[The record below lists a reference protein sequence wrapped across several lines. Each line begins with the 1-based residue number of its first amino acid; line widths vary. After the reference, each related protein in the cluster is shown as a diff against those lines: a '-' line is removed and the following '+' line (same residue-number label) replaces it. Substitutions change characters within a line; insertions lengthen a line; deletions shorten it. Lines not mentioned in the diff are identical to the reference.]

1 VSQAGVV
8 TRLAVRELW
17 ISFRL
22 LSLLAAHVGV
32 GAIVALL
39 PAPTATTT
47 LMRLAVGLGAALVVG
62 CGIAADAISTERALG
77 RAGWLVTRS
86 ISRATL
92 LLGWFVALAG
102 VTLLGTGAAG
112 ILGWLAASSTVAPVE
127 PAAYAA
133 VLAGVAAMSLAAL
146 AIGLLLGSTLR
157 RYLATTVAIVVS
169 GIGVGAALFLAPGAL
184 VPLAALAD
192 LATLERPIGDGIRG
206 AGIFLAG
213 ACAAMVAARVA
224 LGRVDL

>member
-1 VSQAGVV
+1 MSQAGVV

-22 LSLLAAHVGV
+22 LALLAADVCV

-39 PAPTATTT
+39 PGSAAETT
-47 LMRLAVGLGAALVVG
+47 LPRLAVGLGAALVVG
-62 CGIAADAISTERALG
+62 CGIAADALSTERALG

-92 LLGWFVALAG
+92 LLGWFVALAS
-102 VTLLGTGAAG
+102 VTLLGLGAGAS
-112 ILGWLAASSTVAPVE
+112 LGWLAIATPLPPAE

-133 VLAGVAAMSLAAL
+133 VLAGVAAMSLAAI
-146 AIGLLLGSTLR
+146 ATGLLLGTLLPR
-157 RYLATTVAIVVS
+157 SVAIVAALVV
-169 GIGVGAALFLAPGAL
+169 GGVLAGAALVVGPSSF

-206 AGIFLAG
+206 TGIFLAVTG
-213 ACAAMVAARVA
+213 AAMVVARVA
-224 LGRVDL
+224 LGRVEL

>member
-22 LSLLAAHVGV
+22 LMLLVAHVGV
-32 GAIVALL
+32 GAIIGLL
-39 PAPTATTT
+39 PAPAADTT
-47 LMRLAVGLGAALVVG
+47 LTRLAVGLGVAIVVG
-62 CGIAADAISTERALG
+62 CGVAADALSTERALG

-92 LLGWFVALAG
+92 LLGWFVALGG
-102 VTLLGTGAAG
+102 VTLLGLGATG
-112 ILGWLAASSTVAPVE
+112 ILGWLTVVSPVPPVE
-127 PAAYAA
+127 PGAFAA
-133 VLAGVAAMSLAAL
+133 VLAGAAAMALAGL
-146 AIGLLLGSTLR
+146 AIGLLLGALLR
-157 RYLATTVAIVVS
+157 RSVAILAALVL
-169 GIGVGAALFLAPGAL
+169 GTILIGAALIVAPSSL

-192 LATLERPIGDGIRG
+192 LATLERPIGDGVRG
-206 AGIFLAG
+206 TGIFLAVTG
-213 ACAAMVAARVA
+213 AAMAAARLA

>member
-1 VSQAGVV
+1 MSQAGVV

-39 PAPTATTT
+39 PTPAATAT

-62 CGIAADAISTERALG
+62 CVVAADAISTERALG

-102 VTLLGTGAAG
+102 VTLLGLGAAG
-112 ILGWLAASSTVAPVE
+112 ILGWLAASSPVAPVE
-127 PAAYAA
+127 PAAYGA
-133 VLAGVAAMSLAAL
+133 VLAGVAAMTLAAL
-146 AIGLLLGSTLR
+146 AVGLLLGTMLR
-157 RYLATTVAIVVS
+157 RYLATIAALVV
-169 GIGVGAALFLAPGAL
+169 GGLAVGAALFLAPSSL
-184 VPLAALAD
+184 VPLVALAD

-206 AGIFLAG
+206 AGIFLAVAG
-213 ACAAMVAARVA
+213 AAMVAARVA

>member
-22 LSLLAAHVGV
+22 LALLAAHVGV

-39 PAPTATTT
+39 PVSPSETTFT
-47 LMRLAVGLGAALVVG
+47 RLGLGLAASIVVG
-62 CGIAADAISTERALG
+62 CAIAADALSTERDLG

-102 VTLLGTGAAG
+102 VTLLGLGAAG
-112 ILGWLAASSTVAPVE
+112 TLGWLAIARSVPPLE
-127 PAAYAA
+127 PAAFAA
-133 VLAGVAAMSLAAL
+133 VLAGVAAMALAAL
-146 AIGLLLGSTLR
+146 AIGLLVGSLLR
-157 RYLATTVAIVVS
+157 RAFAVIAALVLGTVL
-169 GIGVGAALFLAPGAL
+169 VGAALTVAPSFF
-184 VPLAALAD
+184 VPLAALTD
-192 LATLERPIGDGIRG
+192 LAALERPIGDGIRG
-206 AGIFLAG
+206 TGTFLAVS
-213 ACAAMVAARVA
+213 AAAMVAARVA

>member
-1 VSQAGVV
+1 VSQAVVV

-22 LSLLAAHVGV
+22 LVLLAAHVCV

-39 PAPTATTT
+39 PASATETT
-47 LMRLAVGLGAALVVG
+47 LLRLAIGLGAALVVG
-62 CGIAADAISTERALG
+62 CAIAADALSTERALG

-92 LLGWFVALAG
+92 LLGWFVALAS
-102 VTLLGTGAAG
+102 VTLLGLGAGG
-112 ILGWLAASSTVAPVE
+112 ILGWLAVAAPVPPVE

-133 VLAGVAAMSLAAL
+133 VLAGVAAMALAAL
-146 AIGLLLGSTLR
+146 AIGLLLGTLLSR
-157 RYLATTVAIVVS
+157 LVATVAALVVAGALS
-169 GIGVGAALFLAPGAL
+169 GAALTVGQSSF

-206 AGIFLAG
+206 TGIFLAVTG
-213 ACAAMVAARVA
+213 AAMVVARVA

>member
-22 LSLLAAHVGV
+22 LALLAAYVGV
-32 GAIVALL
+32 GAIIALL
-39 PAPTATTT
+39 PASEAATT
-47 LMRLAVGLGAALVVG
+47 LARLAVGLGAAIVVG
-62 CGIAADAISTERALG
+62 CGIAADALSTERALG

-92 LLGWFVALAG
+92 LLGWFVALAA
-102 VTLLGTGAAG
+102 VTLLGLGAAG
-112 ILGWLAASSTVAPVE
+112 ILGWLAIATPEQRLE
-127 PAAYAA
+127 PAAVAA

-146 AIGLLLGSTLR
+146 AVGLLFGALLPRVIG
-157 RYLATTVAIVVS
+157 TVVALLVGCLLI
-169 GIGVGAALFLAPGAL
+169 GAALTVAPSAF
-184 VPLAALAD
+184 VPLAALVD
-192 LATLERPIGDGIRG
+192 LGTLERPIGDGLRG
-206 AGIFLAG
+206 TGVFLAVTG
-213 ACAAMVAARVA
+213 ASMVAARVA